1 LADIVQLPHGHERDT
16 LLPCNRTEERRDERP
31 AAGIG
36 GTDRTLL
43 RSHAAA
49 VGDGPP
55 DPLVYD
61 ASPRTLRQCT
71 LNFAAKRFVDMR
83 YVSGFDRAAAEQHF
97 RWRPAVPPGG
107 LGFRAA
113 PAGQAE
119 LAAAQRR
126 GDIVL
131 EMDDGD
137 RRATVRWNDAD
148 FGEPVVGAAVA
159 RPGYGGI
166 VLGPYPSLRFD
177 PQPVSRRRPEPG
189 RVWPLGDAV
198 ETPPPPP
205 AEIGRALDAFFA
217 RSSGAC
223 GVLIATPERILCERY
238 SRFGAADR
246 ATPSWSMTKAITCS
260 VIGRLIQEGWLAS
273 VHDPARAPLWRDPRT
288 IHRLI
293 TIDHLPRMR
302 SGLAF
307 PVSHGD
313 RHVTLGFENSVV
325 YPDAGD
331 AFDAAQR
338 SIVATLPGAVFRY
351 INSGLNV
358 LGAIIR
364 DRIERR
370 GLPYHETLYG
380 LLIDRPRM
388 ASYQHSADIA
398 GNLIASGAGFAT
410 LRDYAKL
417 GVLYLQNGLW
427 DGDRLLP
434 QGWAD
439 YALTATHTGTSYAA
453 CFRTNVDR
461 LFPDLPPD
469 TAWASGAS
477 DQRIF
482 ILRRHRLTV
491 AVSNETDYPLDL
503 LALNHV
509 IAAAIAA
516 WA

>member
-1 LADIVQLPHGHERDT
+1 MSDQRRVSTAT
-16 LLPCNRTEERRDERP
+16 LEPYF
-31 AAGIG
+31 
-36 GTDRTLL
+36 DRTPQPF
-43 RSHAAA
+43 
-49 VGDGPP
+49 GDGLP
-55 DPLVYD
+55 DPAVYE
-61 ASPRTLRQCT
+61 ASPRMLRQRT
-71 LNFAAKRFVDMR
+71 VNFAAKRLVDMR
-83 YVSGFDRAAAEQHF
+83 YVSGLDRATAERHF

-113 PAGQAE
+113 PHGQAE

-126 GDIVL
+126 GDIVV
-131 EMDDGD
+131 EMDDAD
-137 RRATVRWNDAD
+137 RRAVVRWNDTG
-148 FGEPVVGAAVA
+148 FGEPVGGAAVA

-166 VLGPYPSLRFD
+166 VLGPHASLSFD
-177 PQPVSRRRPEPG
+177 PQPVSRKRSEPG
-189 RVWPLGDAV
+189 RAWPLGPAV
-198 ETPPPPP
+198 ETPPAPP
-205 AEIGRALDAFFA
+205 ADVARTLDAFFA
-217 RSSGAC
+217 RSAGAY

-238 SRFGAADR
+238 SEFGAADR

-273 VHDPARAPLWRDPRT
+273 VYDPAPAPLWRDPRA

-293 TIDHLPRMR
+293 TIDHLLRMR
-302 SGLAF
+302 AGLAF
-307 PVSHGD
+307 PVSHGEG
-313 RHVTLGFENSVV
+313 RVTLGFENSAV
-325 YPDAGD
+325 YQDAGD
-331 AFDAAQR
+331 AFEAAQR
-338 SIVATLPGAVFRY
+338 SIVATLPGAVYRY

-364 DRIERR
+364 DQIERR
-370 GLPYHETLYG
+370 GLPYYETLYG
-380 LLIDRPRM
+380 LLVDRLGM

-417 GVLYLQNGLW
+417 GVLYLQNGMW
-427 DGDRLLP
+427 DSERLLP

-453 CFRTNVDR
+453 CFRTNIDR

-491 AVSNETDYPLDL
+491 AVSNETDHPIDL

-509 IAAAIAA
+509 IATAIAA